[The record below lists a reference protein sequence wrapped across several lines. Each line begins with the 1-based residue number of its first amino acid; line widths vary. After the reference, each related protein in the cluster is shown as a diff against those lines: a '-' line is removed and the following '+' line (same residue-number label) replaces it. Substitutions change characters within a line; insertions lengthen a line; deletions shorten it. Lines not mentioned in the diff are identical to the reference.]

1 MLVYGD
7 RRVVD
12 SLVGG
17 DWERGKLAFRG
28 YSLCP
33 MHRQSAY
40 LEPNRNTLQYPKRGR
55 SLLAFSAVISM
66 LKNSPMQRQPKYAS
80 WLLYMRGL

>member
-1 MLVYGD
+1 MWGCFLLFYGD
-7 RRVVD
+7 RSVRD

-17 DWERGKLAFRG
+17 EWERGKLAFRG

-40 LEPNRNTLQYPKRGR
+40 LEPNRNSMQKPIGGR
-55 SLLAFSAVISM
+55 SVLGFQPSLAC
-66 LKNSPMQRQPKYAS
+66 
-80 WLLYMRGL
+80 